1 MVTNRKLVLDLWTMI
16 EPVLEPDGIELVE
29 VEYLLLGGSWT
40 VRLYIDTPNGVT
52 IDDCAMVS
60 RQIGALL
67 DMKNLIDHRY
77 NLEVSS
83 PGINRVIRKLRDFE
97 RFSGRQARIRTTHKI
112 DGRKNFSGILRGTQ
126 DSTVLMEL
134 RNGVVEI
141 DVENIEKAHLETPP
155 DEILQQGLH
164 QKAFSVGG

>member
-1 MVTNRKLVLDLWTMI
+1 MVTNRKLLSDLWTMI

-40 VRLYIDTPNGVT
+40 LRLYIDTPNGVT

-67 DMKNLIDHRY
+67 DMENPIDHRY

-83 PGINRVIRKLRDFE
+83 PGINRVIRKLQDFE
-97 RFSGRQARIRTTHKI
+97 RFSGRQARIKTTHKI
-112 DGRKNFSGILRGTQ
+112 DGRKNFSGMLKGTLNT
-126 DSTVLMEL
+126 TVLMEL
-134 RNGVVEI
+134 ENRVVEI

-155 DEILQQGLH
+155 DEILQQDLH
-164 QKAFSVGG
+164 KNSFSVGG